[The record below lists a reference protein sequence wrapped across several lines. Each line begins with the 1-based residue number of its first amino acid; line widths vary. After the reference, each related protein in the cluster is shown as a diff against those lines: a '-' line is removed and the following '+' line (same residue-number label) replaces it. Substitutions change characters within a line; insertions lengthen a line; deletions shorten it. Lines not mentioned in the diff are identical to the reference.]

1 MNSFQEKIKK
11 KKLIKIQKWARK
23 IEEERRIQIV
33 SIELWMAEEVI
44 MSKSSPRQF
53 ISVSYGLKL

>member
-33 SIELWMAEEVI
+33 SIELRMAEEVI